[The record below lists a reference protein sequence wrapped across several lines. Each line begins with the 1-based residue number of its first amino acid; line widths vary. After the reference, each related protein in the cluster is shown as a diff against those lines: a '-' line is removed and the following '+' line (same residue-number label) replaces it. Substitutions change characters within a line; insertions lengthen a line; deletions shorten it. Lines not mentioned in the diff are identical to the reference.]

1 MPFDEALPMNLKQE
15 ITVTGTNF
23 ASKFFDWISGAAG
36 RAASDRATSKPARS
50 AIDRISLKGLLR
62 GFNLAR

>member
-23 ASKFFDWISGAAG
+23 ASKFFDWMLGPTDEPLQIAPLPS
-36 RAASDRATSKPARS
+36 RPAPQS
-50 AIDRISLKGLLR
+50 I
-62 GFNLAR
+62 GFP